1 MLHEKA
7 DGPQVELPR
16 EAGPRS
22 LWGCQGAPS
31 RPSPRPQSLP
41 VDPRRR
47 GLLLSPLRPGRAFL
61 WLMLSR
67 PSPLSPGAPHGG
79 DTQARVGPGPRRQAA
94 EASPG
99 WGRLGQ
105 WVAMET
111 PQASPQGPLGSR
123 KGPRPCLQGAAP
135 PWPRARSIPGP
146 PNRDLA
152 PTVCQALRL

>member
-1 MLHEKA
+1 MK
-7 DGPQVELPR
+7 ELTGHRWSCP
-16 EAGPRS
+16 G
-22 LWGCQGAPS
+22 
-31 RPSPRPQSLP
+31 
-41 VDPRRR
+41 
-47 GLLLSPLRPGRAFL
+47 RPGPGPSGGARAHPHAPPPGPSHYQWTRAAGACSCLPSGQDACSSGSFCL
-61 WLMLSR
+61 G
-67 PSPLSPGAPHGG
+67 PSPLSPKAPHGG
-79 DTQARVGPGPRRQAA
+79 DTQARVGRGPRRQAA

-123 KGPRPCLQGAAP
+123 KGPCPCLQGAAP
-135 PWPRARSIPGP
+135 PWPRAHSIPGP